1 MGTTSLPMTIPEI
14 LTTGTI
20 DPAFETAWISRGS
33 PPGVAPAPIPA
44 LSAMVASSLPQMQS
58 ALAASRP
65 SSVIETE
72 HTVLLSTGFRSRVL
86 VCSRTGTATAT
97 AKAPV
102 ILLFHGGGGCLGFPE
117 LELPLARR
125 LAADLDAVVVLPSYR
140 LAPQHPFPAGVQD
153 AWAAVQLLRP
163 DPDTTLP
170 IPPHADPAGGFM
182 VGGSS
187 SGANMAGV
195 LARLARDER
204 LHPALTGQV
213 LVCGAWL
220 DPGRVP
226 EACASR
232 YLSRE
237 QNAEAPVLTQGFVGE
252 FLAAYRPDEE
262 SALWAPLSNPR
273 EGDTGLGV
281 GGLPPGYFQVCG
293 MDVNRD
299 DGLIYERAL
308 REEAGVATRMDLYGG
323 WPHCFWDAYP
333 ELEMSER
340 RAEDYV
346 KGVRWLLGQRKGSG

>member
-1 MGTTSLPMTIPEI
+1 
-14 LTTGTI
+14 
-20 DPAFETAWISRGS
+20 
-33 PPGVAPAPIPA
+33 
-44 LSAMVASSLPQMQS
+44 MQS

-153 AWAAVQLLRP
+153 AWAAVQLVARQLREPPSSLPSLPRRPPPGQADFRP

-333 ELEMSER
+333 ELEISRR